1 MEREIIT
8 EEDDKRLFQYLDEY
22 IESLPL
28 EVLEQSRMKIVQ
40 ENGDT
45 SIIDKAINNKIQKE
59 QKLKN
64 KTSLFEIIGLLFS
77 KKNKNDYINNNE
89 YKPYQYEE
97 EELEEDD
104 YFYEDID

>member
-8 EEDDKRLFQYLDEY
+8 EKDDRRLFQYLDAY

-28 EVLEQSRMKIVQ
+28 EVLEQSRMKIMQ

-64 KTSLFEIIGLLFS
+64 KVSLFEIIGLLFS
-77 KKNKNDYINNNE
+77 RKNKNNYINNNE
-89 YKPYQYEE
+89 YEPYQYDE
-97 EELEEDD
+97 EELEDDD
-104 YFYEDID
+104 YYYEDMD

>member
-77 KKNKNDYINNNE
+77 KKNKND
-89 YKPYQYEE
+89 
-97 EELEEDD
+97 
-104 YFYEDID
+104 